1 VRTVFV
7 SLATKDAMEFIIAK
21 IDLTKLDA
29 LVALH
34 APKMKFNATT
44 GLANLGK
51 DATVWPSVPMA
62 LMSKDVVF
70 APPISSLVQEGA
82 VSRSIYA
89 VTVPL
94 IVLTAPTSKIAFT
107 SVQKISF
114 GVVPEYA

>member
-1 VRTVFV
+1 
-7 SLATKDAMEFIIAK
+7 
-21 IDLTKLDA
+21 
-29 LVALH
+29 
-34 APKMKFNATT
+34 MKFNATT